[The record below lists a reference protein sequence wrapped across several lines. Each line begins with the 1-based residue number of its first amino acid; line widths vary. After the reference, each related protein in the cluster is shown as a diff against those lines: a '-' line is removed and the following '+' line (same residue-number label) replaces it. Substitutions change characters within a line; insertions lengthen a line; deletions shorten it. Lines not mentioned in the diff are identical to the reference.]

1 MIDSTNDPNCVIG
14 KALKVYILP
23 VVDTNKLKVYYKA
36 NNFFSFIY
44 FWGRR
49 GGTRRWTYPTAS
61 A

>member
-23 VVDTNKLKVYYKA
+23 VVDTNKLIVYYKA

-49 GGTRRWTYPTAS
+49 GGTRR
-61 A
+61 